1 QVLGVTCDNASANDA
16 MINELEDILAG
27 FPGPRARSR
36 CFCHIINLV
45 AKALLRQF
53 E

>member
-1 QVLGVTCDNASANDA
+1 VLGVTCDNASANDV
-16 MINELEDILAG
+16 MIDELEAMLAG
-27 FPGPRARSR
+27 FPGRRARSR

-45 AKALLRQF
+45 AKAMLRQF

>member
-1 QVLGVTCDNASANDA
+1 QVLGVTCDNASANDV
-16 MINELEDILAG
+16 MIDELENMLAE
-27 FPGPRARSR
+27 FPGRRARSR
-36 CFCHIINLV
+36 CFCHIINLA